1 MQTYKP
7 SKSSIGIVIKNILD
21 EITPKIKEKTKL
33 KQWKSTDNVIK
44 WFNKIKNKNC
54 YTFIKFDI
62 EEF

>member
-1 MQTYKP
+1 MFLL
-7 SKSSIGIVIKNILD
+7 I
-21 EITPKIKEKTKL
+21 PKIKEETKL